1 MAMSSVGRETTYG
14 NGYSLPRSGLL
25 ALLVTHDA
33 APRVRVALGVLVGSA
48 FRIRRGV
55 GRDAVP
61 RRRVPFVMAGGVGG
75 A

>member
-1 MAMSSVGRETTYG
+1 MKKITYC
-14 NGYSLPRSGLL
+14 NSDSLARSGLF

-33 APRVRVALGVLVGSA
+33 APRVGVALGVLVGSA
-48 FRIRRGV
+48 FGIRRGV

-61 RRRVPFVMAGGVGG
+61 GGGVPFVMAGVRT